1 MNQTKEAIL
10 YFARTVKAEAKI
22 KSLVGNG
29 ALTRNQIILKSMDRY
44 VLQLTKSTG
53 IDTFQSNENNQS
65 GNGFGEKYCNS
76 IQELFCKGYK
86 RIVIIGNDC
95 LRLQSQDIQD
105 AFKKLENH
113 QMVIGPTSKG
123 GFYLMGITPEAFYK
137 NQLVNLPW
145 QTADL
150 LDALYQN
157 LTLLNIKAFITTC
170 KDDVNNA
177 EDLNKAI
184 LKVDN
189 PSKLINALI
198 SLLRK
203 VTPPEF
209 RSKLYIQFLSYRSLF
224 FRGPPPLYS

>member
-22 KSLVGNG
+22 KSLVGKG
-29 ALTRNQIILKSMDRY
+29 AMHRNQHILKSMNSF

-53 IDTFQSNENNQS
+53 IDIYRSNENNQS
-65 GNGFGEKYCNS
+65 GNSFGEKYCNA
-76 IQELFCKGYK
+76 IQELFFKGYK

-95 LRLQSQDIQD
+95 ISLLSHDILD
-105 AFKKLENH
+105 AFKRLEKH
-113 QMVIGPTSKG
+113 DIVIGPTAKG
-123 GFYLMGITPEAFYK
+123 GFYLMGITPEAFFK
-137 NQLVNLPW
+137 DKLVNLPW

-150 LDALYQN
+150 LNALYQN
-157 LTLLNIKAFITTC
+157 IALLDIKPFIADS
-170 KDDVNNA
+170 KDDLNNA

-184 LKVDN
+184 LKVDS
-189 PSKLINALI
+189 PTKLINVLL

-203 VTPPEF
+203 NSPLEF
-209 RSKLYIQFLSYRSLF
+209 RSKLYFQFLSYRSLF